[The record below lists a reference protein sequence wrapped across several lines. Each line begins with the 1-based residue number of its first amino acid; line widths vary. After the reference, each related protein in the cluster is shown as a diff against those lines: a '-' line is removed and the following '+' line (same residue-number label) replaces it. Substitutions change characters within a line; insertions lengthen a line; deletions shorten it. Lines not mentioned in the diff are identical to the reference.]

1 MMVFP
6 KIPSHTGPVELLR
19 PSDKRSLIYVAD
31 PLCAWSYGFGPS
43 ILKLKSKYED
53 KIDFSLV
60 LGGLKYGVDVESFIP
75 EMTDRLRYLWKEV
88 ERVSGRK
95 FQYEILNREDLIFDS
110 EPACRAVITAQR
122 LAPTLAFEYLDSLS
136 FSFHAGGKDPTDLN
150 TFLSVASDLSINESD
165 FEELYQ
171 REETSLETKTDFNYG
186 FLLGVTGFPT
196 LVFSDGLE
204 RGILTK
210 GFLPY
215 EEVES
220 IFTDYFRSIGQF

>member
-1 MMVFP
+1 M
-6 KIPSHTGPVELLR
+6 ELPR
-19 PSDKRSLIYVAD
+19 PTSKHSLIYVAD
-31 PLCAWSYGFGPS
+31 PLCPWSYGFGQS

-60 LGGLKYGVDVESFIP
+60 LGGFRFGPDIESFTP
-75 EMTDRLRYLWKEV
+75 EMTDRLRYLWKDV
-88 ERVSGRK
+88 ERASGRS
-95 FQYEILNREDLIFDS
+95 FQYEILNRRDLVFDS

-122 LAPTLAFEYLDSLS
+122 LAPILTFEYLNALS
-136 FSFHAGGKDPTDLN
+136 FSFHAAGQDPTDLN
-150 TFLSVASDLSINESD
+150 TFLSVASDLSINKSD
-165 FEELYQ
+165 FEELY
-171 REETSLETKTDFNYG
+171 RSEETSLETKNDFNYG

-220 IFTDYFRSIGQF
+220 IFADYFRSIGQF

>member
-1 MMVFP
+1 M
-6 KIPSHTGPVELLR
+6 ELHR
-19 PSDKRSLIYVAD
+19 PSGKHSLIYVAD

-60 LGGLKYGVDVESFIP
+60 MGGLKYGPGVESFTP
-75 EMTDRLRYLWKEV
+75 EVTDRLRYQWKEV

-95 FQYEILNREDLIFDS
+95 FHYEILNRRDLRFDS
-110 EPACRAVITAQR
+110 EPACRAVIAAQR
-122 LAPTLAFEYLDSLS
+122 VAPALAFEYLEALS
-136 FSFHAGGKDPTDLN
+136 FGFHAAGKDPTDLN
-150 TFLSVASDLSINESD
+150 TFLSIASDLSIHESD
-165 FEELYQ
+165 FEELYR
-171 REETSLETKTDFNYG
+171 REETSLETENDFNYG

-204 RGILTK
+204 RGILAK

-215 EEVES
+215 EEIDS
-220 IFTDYFRSIGQF
+220 IFSDYFRSIGQS